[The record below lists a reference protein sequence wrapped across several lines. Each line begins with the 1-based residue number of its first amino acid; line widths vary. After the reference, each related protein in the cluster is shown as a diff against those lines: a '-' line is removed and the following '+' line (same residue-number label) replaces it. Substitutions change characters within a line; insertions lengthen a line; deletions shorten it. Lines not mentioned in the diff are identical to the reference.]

1 MFETVEKAKT
11 FGICAWQ
18 TCRSAV
24 KDCDILVCDYNHV
37 FAEQVRENS
46 LPSMGVSLQN
56 SILIVDEAHNLPDRI
71 RMSMERVITPII
83 VRNAAMELEEFMGSL
98 EEIAMKNPGSGS
110 LKLIEDVTWSH
121 EVVKLFRQ
129 KMTDYF
135 KILHDK
141 ISDDE
146 EILVDIN
153 EFIKLIHSACH
164 EYEGISGQM
173 KIGQQPEIS
182 SADNKYNPLEK
193 LYETLSQ
200 VSVEAEDDEDST
212 EPDAHR
218 IAHIIESVIRFGN
231 TQHFAW
237 YFHPKAKKAK

>member
-1 MFETVEKAKT
+1 
-11 FGICAWQ
+11 
-18 TCRSAV
+18 
-24 KDCDILVCDYNHV
+24 
-37 FAEQVRENS
+37 
-46 LPSMGVSLQN
+46 
-56 SILIVDEAHNLPDRI
+56 
-71 RMSMERVITPII
+71 
-83 VRNAAMELEEFMGSL
+83 
-98 EEIAMKNPGSGS
+98 
-110 LKLIEDVTWSH
+110 
-121 EVVKLFRQ
+121 
-129 KMTDYF
+129 MTDYF
-135 KILHDK
+135 KILHK

-231 TQHFAW
+231 TTAFCMVFSPKGKEGKITTHLLDPGVLSGPLFAKTAGSILMSGTL
-237 YFHPKAKKAK
+237 YPPSMYADILALPSNLTTKTSYISPFHERRPVLVARCYYKV